1 MSTPAFRR
9 VVRRETHS
17 PRTIAM
23 IIAVVVLLIVL
34 IYLGAEIVLYLA
46 AQPAL
51 LLGPLAGF
59 AWLVGLPTA
68 QPGWLVVVGG
78 IALAVIGLVL
88 IGLAVAPGRLPKHEM
103 TYPSRA
109 VVIDNGV
116 IAAALAQHLTEETGI
131 PRENITVGVA
141 HRTVDVT
148 VTPGPGVPLQRDRV
162 QQLADTEMDSYQLA
176 PRVKTRVRIKR
187 SEESEWDR

>member
-1 MSTPAFRR
+1 MSSPAFRR

-34 IYLGAEIVLYLA
+34 IYLGVEIVLYMA

-51 LLGPLAGF
+51 LMGPLDGF

-68 QPGWLVVVGG
+68 QPTWLVIAGG
-78 IALAVIGLVL
+78 IVLAVIGLVL
-88 IGLAVAPGRLPKHEM
+88 IVLALAPGRLPKHEM
-103 TYPSRA
+103 THPNRA
-109 VVIDNGV
+109 VVVDNGV
-116 IAAALAQHLTEETGI
+116 IAAALAQHLSEETGI
-131 PRENITVGVA
+131 ARENITVGVA

-148 VTPGPGVPLQRDRV
+148 VTPGPGVPLERDRV
-162 QQLADTEMDSYQLA
+162 QQLADTEMDSYRLA
-176 PRVKTRVRIKR
+176 PRVKTRVRIQR
-187 SEESEWDR
+187 PRESEWDG